1 MTPDSVRVSEC
12 RKVLRMRHH
21 RLAWVIML
29 VLAGAS
35 RGQTQPIT
43 PKSYVC
49 YRTVDR
55 IRIDGKLNEKSWHGA
70 PWTDLFVDIE
80 GEGRPR
86 PRFNTRVKM
95 LWDDSC
101 FYVAGE
107 LQEPDVWATLRE
119 RDTVIFRDNDF
130 EMFMDPDG
138 DTHLYYE
145 FEMNALNTVWDLLL
159 IKPYRDGGP
168 PVNSWDIE
176 GLKTAITVQGTI
188 NHPGDKD
195 TGWTVELAFPWK
207 TLKECAFRDAPP
219 KDRDQW
225 RVNFSRVEWK
235 VEVKSGTYAKVRD
248 LKSGEPLAEDNWV
261 WSPQGLVDMHYPEM
275 WGFVQ
280 FSTKRVGSGSD
291 QFIQHREEKAK
302 WILRQIYYREKDF
315 FARTGHYAISIS
327 ELGLREE
334 RIDGYVWP
342 PTIQCTESLYEAIVR
357 STDGRERWHISQDG
371 KTWEK

>member
-1 MTPDSVRVSEC
+1 MS
-12 RKVLRMRHH
+12 RHT
-21 RLAWVIML
+21 LTLTVFIIL
-29 VLAGAS
+29 GACS
-35 RGQTQPIT
+35 SSLTQPIM

-49 YRTVDR
+49 YKTLDP
-55 IRIDGKLNEKSWHGA
+55 INIDGKLIEKSWQQA
-70 PWTDLFVDIE
+70 PWTDLFEDIE
-80 GEGRPR
+80 GGEKPR
-86 PRFNTRVKM
+86 PRFATRVKM

-101 FYVAGE
+101 FYVGAE

-145 FEMNALNTVWDLLL
+145 FEMNAFNTVWDLLL

-168 PVNSWDIE
+168 PVNSWDIR
-176 GLKTAITVQGTI
+176 GLNTAVVVQGTI
-188 NHPGDKD
+188 NHPGDVD

-207 TLKECAFRDAPP
+207 TLKECAFKDAPP

-235 VEVKSGTYAKVRD
+235 MEVRNGMYAKVRD
-248 LKSGEPLAEDNWV
+248 QKTGTPLAEDNWV
-261 WSPQGLVDMHYPEM
+261 WSPQGLVDMHFPEL

-280 FSTKRVGSGSD
+280 FSAKRVGSGSD
-291 QFIQHREEKAK
+291 QFLQHREENAK
-302 WILRQIYYREKDF
+302 WILRHIYYKERDF
-315 FARTGHYAISIS
+315 FARTSRYSMSVA
-327 ELGLREE
+327 ELGLPEE

-342 PTIQCTESLYEAIVR
+342 PTIQCTMSFFEAIIR
-357 STDGRERWHISQDG
+357 STDGKERWHISQDG
-371 KTWEK
+371 RTWEK

>member
-12 RKVLRMRHH
+12 RKVLLMRHH

-176 GLKTAITVQGTI
+176 GLNTAVTVQGTM
-188 NHPGDKD
+188 NHPGDTD

-207 TLKECAFRDAPP
+207 ALKECAFNNAPP
-219 KDRDQW
+219 NDRDQW

-280 FSTKRVGSGSD
+280 FSEKPAGSGKD
-291 QFIQHREEKAK
+291 VFIQHPEEKAK
-302 WILRQIYYREKDF
+302 WVLRQIYYQQKNF
-315 FARTGHYAISIS
+315 FAKTHHFASGVD
-327 ELGLREE
+327 ELGICEQKIE
-334 RIDGYVWP
+334 GYVWP

-371 KTWEK
+371 RTWEK